1 MTLMKSISR
10 KRLIVGRLLTAG
22 VLTGGVG
29 VLLYAQDARTPVF
42 KSKVDLV
49 VLSFTV
55 TDNKGKYV
63 NGLKP
68 SDFKVTED
76 GIQEKLA
83 TFSEGSR
90 PAMQI
95 LADGTM
101 NPLLPN
107 APEAEKIGAAIA
119 GEQRGD

>member
-1 MTLMKSISR
+1 MR
-10 KRLIVGRLLTAG
+10 WNGIVGAG
-22 VLTGGVG
+22 VLAATGAGVW
-29 VLLYAQDARTPVF
+29 LFAQEPVPVF

-55 TDNKGKYV
+55 TDSKGKYV

-68 SDFKVTED
+68 ADFKVTED
-76 GIQEKLA
+76 GISEKLA

-101 NPLLPN
+101 KPLLPN
-107 APEAEKIGAAIA
+107 APEAEKVGVTTDGKA
-119 GEQRGD
+119 

>member
-10 KRLIVGRLLTAG
+10 KRLIVGSLLTAG

-42 KSKVDLV
+42 RSSVDLV

-68 SDFKVTED
+68 SDFRILED
-76 GIQEKLA
+76 GITEKMS
-83 TFSEGSR
+83 TFSEGNR
-90 PAMQI
+90 PAMEI
-95 LADGTM
+95 MEDGSM
-101 NPLLPN
+101 KPAVP
-107 APEAEKIGAAIA
+107 AEEPA
-119 GEQRGD
+119 GE